1 MRVDNEAF
9 YKICFDSLIEG
20 LCIAN
25 DAGEI
30 VMNNSACEEIFGYD
44 RGELLGQSIDI
55 LIPKPHRNVHHYH
68 FESYFQHP
76 RKFKKGKGRE
86 FLGQH
91 KNGEIL
97 DLEIGL
103 NFFEYEGKRYA
114 KALISEIGTR
124 KKKVTEIK
132 ESNRRLESEVDR
144 RTELLTKA
152 VSDLERANFLLK
164 EEVDERIRAEENAKR
179 AFEKEK
185 ELSQM
190 QAKFLSMVSHEFKTP
205 LSGILTSASLVQK
218 YNEKSPCERISTHVG
233 TIKNLVLQLNDILD
247 DFLFLENSESG
258 RYQFRSSRFM
268 ICDLIRK
275 IVSDAAAL
283 MKPGQKFDIIPCKNP
298 VPVVQDR
305 KVVDIILRNV
315 LYNAIK
321 YSPADSTIH
330 VKIRINDNVHIEIR
344 DEGIGI
350 PEEARQH
357 IFDRF
362 YRARNVLHIQGTGIG
377 LNIVRRHLISMKG
390 SIEVRS
396 KENEGT
402 TVLLSLP
409 VMGDQTE
416 AEVNDGMPEDDRI
429 QEESLRIIKE
439 K

>member
-1 MRVDNEAF
+1 MDNEAF

-30 VMNNSACEEIFGYD
+30 VMNNSACEEIFGYEP
-44 RGELLGQSIDI
+44 GELFGKSIDI
-55 LIPKPHRNVHHYH
+55 LIPEPHRNVHHYH

-86 FLGQH
+86 FLGRH

-124 KKKVTEIK
+124 KKKVSEIK

-144 RTELLTKA
+144 RTQLLTQA
-152 VSDLERANFLLK
+152 VSELEKANFLLK
-164 EEVDERIRAEENAKR
+164 EEVEERIRAEENAKR

-205 LSGILTSASLVQK
+205 LSGILTSASLVEK
-218 YNEKSPCERISTHVG
+218 YNEKRPNERISTHVA

-258 RYQFRSSRFM
+258 RYQFSSSSFI

-283 MKPGQKFDIIPCKNP
+283 MKPGQKFDIVACKKS

-305 KVVDIILRNV
+305 KVVDIILRNII
-315 LYNAIK
+315 YNSIK
-321 YSPADSTIH
+321 YSPANSTIH
-330 VKIRINDNVHIEIR
+330 VKIRINDGVHIEIR

-350 PEEARQH
+350 PEEAKEH

-362 YRARNVLHIQGTGIG
+362 YRAKNVLHIQGTGIG
-377 LNIVRRHLISMKG
+377 LNIVRRHLRSMNG

-402 TVLLSLP
+402 TVSLSLP
-409 VMGDQTE
+409 LLGPMEQF
-416 AEVNDGMPEDDRI
+416 EVGDGMLKDEKIR
-429 QEESLRIIKE
+429 EETI
-439 K
+439 

>member
-1 MRVDNEAF
+1 MGMDNEAF

-25 DAGEI
+25 EAGEI
-30 VMNNSACEEIFGYD
+30 VMNNSACEEIFGYAK
-44 RGELLGQSIDI
+44 GELIGQSIDI
-55 LIPKPHRNVHHYH
+55 LIPETHRNVHHYH

-86 FLGQH
+86 FFGRH
-91 KNGEIL
+91 KNGEML

-124 KKKVTEIK
+124 KRKVSEIK

-144 RTELLTKA
+144 RTQLLTKA
-152 VSDLERANFLLK
+152 VSELERANFLLK
-164 EEVDERIRAEENAKR
+164 EEINERIRAEENAKR

-205 LSGILTSASLVQK
+205 LSGILTSASLVEK
-218 YNEKSPCERISTHVG
+218 YNQNNLNERIGSHVA

-247 DFLFLENSESG
+247 DFLFLENSETG
-258 RYQFRSSRFM
+258 RYEFTGSRFM

-275 IVSDAAAL
+275 IVSDAGAL
-283 MKPGQKFDIIPCKNP
+283 LKPGQKFNIISCKKP
-298 VPVVQDR
+298 VYVVQDR
-305 KVVDIILRNV
+305 KVVDIILRNI

-321 YSPADSTIH
+321 YSPANSKIQI
-330 VKIRINDNVHIEIR
+330 KIRINDSVHIEIR

-350 PEEARQH
+350 PEEAKEH
-357 IFDRF
+357 IFKRF
-362 YRARNVLHIQGTGIG
+362 YRAKNVLHIQGTGIG
-377 LNIVRRHLISMKG
+377 LNIVRRHLLRMKG
-390 SIEVRS
+390 SIEIKS

-402 TVLLSLP
+402 TVAVTMPVLS
-409 VMGDQTE
+409 DQEQHEFREKTYQ
-416 AEVNDGMPEDDRI
+416 DKIIR
-429 QEESLRIIKE
+429 EESI
-439 K
+439 

>member
-1 MRVDNEAF
+1 MDNEAF

-44 RGELLGQSIDI
+44 SGELIGQSIDI
-55 LIPKPHRNVHHYH
+55 LIPEPHRNVHHYH
-68 FESYFQHP
+68 FETYFEHP

-152 VSDLERANFLLK
+152 VSELERANFLLK
-164 EEVDERIRAEENAKR
+164 EEVDERIRAEKNAKR

-205 LSGILTSASLVQK
+205 LSGILTSASLVDK
-218 YNEKSPCERISTHVG
+218 YNQKSPNERISNHVA

-258 RYQFRSSRFM
+258 KYQFTNSRFK

-275 IVSDAAAL
+275 IVSDAGAL
-283 MKPGQKFDIIPCKNP
+283 MKPGQKFEIIPCLKASP
-298 VPVVQDR
+298 ILQDR
-305 KVVDIILRNV
+305 KVVDIILRNII
-315 LYNAIK
+315 YNSIK
-321 YSPADSTIH
+321 YSPANSTIQI
-330 VKIRINDNVHIEIR
+330 KIRINDNLRIEIR

-350 PEEARQH
+350 PEEAREH

-362 YRARNVLHIQGTGIG
+362 YRAKNVLHIQGTGIG
-377 LNIVRRHLISMKG
+377 LNIVRRHLLQMKG
-390 SIEVRS
+390 SIEISS

-402 TVLLSLP
+402 TVFVTMP
-409 VMGDQTE
+409 VMGGKPQR
-416 AEVNDGMPEDDRI
+416 EVHERTLQGDT
-429 QEESLRIIKE
+429 IKE
-439 K
+439 KSI

>member
-1 MRVDNEAF
+1 MDNEAF

-30 VMNNSACEEIFGYD
+30 VMNNSACEEIFGYEP
-44 RGELLGQSIDI
+44 GELFGKSIDI
-55 LIPKPHRNVHHYH
+55 LIPEPHRNIHHYH

-86 FLGQH
+86 FLGRH

-103 NFFEYEGKRYA
+103 NFFEYEGKRYG

-124 KKKVTEIK
+124 KKKVSEIK

-144 RTELLTKA
+144 RTQLLTQA
-152 VSDLERANFLLK
+152 VSDLEKANFLLK
-164 EEVDERIRAEENAKR
+164 EEVEERIRAEENAKR

-205 LSGILTSASLVQK
+205 LSGILTSASLVEK
-218 YNEKSPCERISTHVG
+218 YNEKRPNERISTHVA

-258 RYQFRSSRFM
+258 RYQFSSSSFI

-283 MKPGQKFDIIPCKNP
+283 MKPGQKFDIVACKKS

-305 KVVDIILRNV
+305 KVVDIILRNII
-315 LYNAIK
+315 YNSIK
-321 YSPADSTIH
+321 YSPANSTIH
-330 VKIRINDNVHIEIR
+330 VKIRINDGVDIEIR

-350 PEEARQH
+350 PEEAKEH

-362 YRARNVLHIQGTGIG
+362 YRAKNVLHIQGTGIG
-377 LNIVRRHLISMKG
+377 LNIVRRHLRSMNG

-402 TVLLSLP
+402 TVSLSLP
-409 VMGDQTE
+409 LLGPMEQF
-416 AEVNDGMPEDDRI
+416 EVGDGMLKDEKIR
-429 QEESLRIIKE
+429 EETI
-439 K
+439 

>member
-1 MRVDNEAF
+1 MKMEDEAF
-9 YKICFDSLIEG
+9 YKICFDSLIDG

-25 DAGEI
+25 DQGRI

-44 RGELLGQSIDI
+44 SGELIGKTIDI
-55 LIPKPHRNVHHYH
+55 LIPEPHREVHHHH
-68 FESYFQHP
+68 FESYIQHP
-76 RKFKKGKGRE
+76 RKFRKGKGRE

-103 NFFEYEGKRYA
+103 NFFEYDGKRYA

-124 KKKVTEIK
+124 KRKVTEIK

-152 VSDLERANFLLK
+152 VSELERANFLLK

-205 LSGILTSASLVQK
+205 LSGILTSASLVEK
-218 YNEKSPCERISTHVG
+218 YNERRPNERISNHVA

-258 RYQFRSSRFM
+258 SYEFTSSRFK
-268 ICDLIRK
+268 ICDLFRK
-275 IVSDAAAL
+275 IVSDARAL
-283 MKPGQKFDIIPCKNP
+283 MKPGQKFEIIPCAKP

-305 KVVDIILRNV
+305 KVVDIILRNII
-315 LYNAIK
+315 YNAIK
-321 YSPADSTIH
+321 YSPANSTIH
-330 VKIRINDNVHIEIR
+330 IKIRINDNVHIEIR

-350 PEEARQH
+350 PEEAKEH

-362 YRARNVLHIQGTGIG
+362 YRAKNVLHIQGTGIG
-377 LNIVRRHLISMKG
+377 LNIVRRHLIRMKG
-390 SIEVRS
+390 SIEISS

-402 TVLLSLP
+402 TVFVTMP
-409 VMGDQTE
+409 VMGGKPHR
-416 AEVNDGMPEDDRI
+416 EVDERTLQGDVIRE
-429 QEESLRIIKE
+429 
-439 K
+439 

>member
-1 MRVDNEAF
+1 MDDEAF

-30 VMNNSACEEIFGYD
+30 VMNNSACEEIFGYAP
-44 RGELLGQSIDI
+44 GELIGQSIDI
-55 LIPKPHRNVHHYH
+55 LIPEPHRNVHHYH
-68 FESYFQHP
+68 YESYFQHP
-76 RKFKKGKGRE
+76 RKFRKGKGRE
-86 FLGQH
+86 FLGRH
-91 KNGEIL
+91 KSGEIL

-103 NFFEYEGKRYA
+103 NFFEYEGKRYG

-144 RTELLTKA
+144 RTQLLTKA
-152 VSDLERANFLLK
+152 VSELERANFLLK
-164 EEVDERIRAEENAKR
+164 EEVNERMRAEENAKR
-179 AFEKEK
+179 AFKKEK

-205 LSGILTSASLVQK
+205 LSGILTSASLVEK
-218 YNEKSPCERISTHVG
+218 YNQKSLNERIDSHVA

-247 DFLFLENSESG
+247 DFLFLEDSETG
-258 RYQFRSSRFM
+258 KYQFTSSRFM

-275 IVSDAAAL
+275 IMSDSRAL
-283 MKPGQKFDIIPCKNP
+283 MKPGQKFEITPCKKA

-305 KVVDIILRNV
+305 KVVDIILRNII
-315 LYNAIK
+315 YNAIK

-330 VKIRINDNVHIEIR
+330 IKIRINDNVHIEIR

-350 PEEARQH
+350 PEEAKEH
-357 IFDRF
+357 IFERF
-362 YRARNVLHIQGTGIG
+362 YRAKNVLHIQGTGIG
-377 LNIVRRHLISMKG
+377 LNIVRRHLLRMNG
-390 SIEVRS
+390 SIELKS

-402 TVLLSLP
+402 TVSVTLP
-409 VMGDQTE
+409 VMSD
-416 AEVNDGMPEDDRI
+416 
-429 QEESLRIIKE
+429 QEEPGVHERTRQEKRIREESI
-439 K
+439 

>member
-1 MRVDNEAF
+1 MGVDNEAF

-44 RGELLGQSIDI
+44 QGELIGQSVDI
-55 LIPKPHRNVHHYH
+55 LIPEPHRNVHHYH

-76 RKFKKGKGRE
+76 KKFKKGKGRE
-86 FLGQH
+86 FVGRH
-91 KNGEIL
+91 KNGENL

-114 KALISEIGTR
+114 KALISEIGIR

-132 ESNRRLESEVDR
+132 ESNRRLESEVDQ

-152 VSDLERANFLLK
+152 VSELERANFLLK
-164 EEVDERIRAEENAKR
+164 EEVNERIRAEENAKR

-205 LSGILTSASLVQK
+205 LSGIMTSASLVDK
-218 YNEKSPCERISTHVG
+218 YNEKNPSIRISNHVS
-233 TIKNLVLQLNDILD
+233 TIKNLVLQLNHILD

-258 RYQFRSSRFM
+258 EYQLSSSSFM
-268 ICDLIRK
+268 ICDLIGK

-283 MKPGQKFDIIPCKNP
+283 MKPGQQFEIIKCKRRI
-298 VPVVQDR
+298 PVVQDR
-305 KVVDIILRNV
+305 KVIDIILRNV
-315 LYNAIK
+315 IYNAIK
-321 YSPADSTIH
+321 YSPANSIIQI
-330 VKIRINDNVHIEIR
+330 KIRINDTLQIEIR

-350 PEEARQH
+350 PEEAKEH

-362 YRARNVLHIQGTGIG
+362 YRAKNVLHIQGTGIG
-377 LNIVRRHLISMKG
+377 LNIVRRHLLSMKG

-402 TVLLSLP
+402 TVFLSLP
-409 VMGDQTE
+409 VMGDKDHSATSERVCQG
-416 AEVNDGMPEDDRI
+416 DSM
-429 QEESLRIIKE
+429 QKESI
-439 K
+439 

>member
-44 RGELLGQSIDI
+44 SGELIGQSVDI
-55 LIPKPHRNVHHYH
+55 LIPEPHRNVHHYH
-68 FESYFQHP
+68 FETYFEHP
-76 RKFKKGKGRE
+76 RKIKKGKGRE

-114 KALISEIGTR
+114 KALISEIGAR

-152 VSDLERANFLLK
+152 VSELERANFMLK
-164 EEVDERIRAEENAKR
+164 EEVDERIRAEKNAKR

-205 LSGILTSASLVQK
+205 LSGILTSASLVDK
-218 YNEKSPCERISTHVG
+218 YNQKSPNERISNHVA

-258 RYQFRSSRFM
+258 KYQFTSSRFK

-275 IVSDAAAL
+275 IVSDAGAL
-283 MKPGQKFDIIPCKNP
+283 MKPGQKFEIIPCLNASP
-298 VPVVQDR
+298 ILQDR
-305 KVVDIILRNV
+305 KVVDIILRNII
-315 LYNAIK
+315 YNAIK
-321 YSPADSTIH
+321 YSPANSTIQI
-330 VKIRINDNVHIEIR
+330 KIRINDKLSIEIR

-350 PEEARQH
+350 PEEAIEH

-362 YRARNVLHIQGTGIG
+362 YRAKNVLHIQGTGIG
-377 LNIVRRHLISMKG
+377 LNIVRRHLLQMKG
-390 SIEVRS
+390 SIEISS

-402 TVLLSLP
+402 TVFVTMP
-409 VMGDQTE
+409 VMGGKPQR
-416 AEVNDGMPEDDRI
+416 EVNERTLQGDT
-429 QEESLRIIKE
+429 IKE
-439 K
+439 KSI

>member
-25 DAGEI
+25 DAGKI
-30 VMNNSACEEIFGYD
+30 VMNNSACEEIFGYES
-44 RGELLGQSIDI
+44 GELIGQSIDI
-55 LIPKPHRNVHHYH
+55 LIPESHRNVHHHH
-68 FESYFQHP
+68 FESYIQHP
-76 RKFKKGKGRE
+76 RKFRKGKGRE

-103 NFFEYEGKRYA
+103 NFFEYEGQRYA

-144 RTELLTKA
+144 RTQLLTKA
-152 VSDLERANFLLK
+152 VSELERANFLLK

-205 LSGILTSASLVQK
+205 LSGILTSASLVEK
-218 YNEKSPCERISTHVG
+218 YNERRPNERISNHVA

-258 RYQFRSSRFM
+258 KYQFTSSRFK
-268 ICDLIRK
+268 ICDLIQK
-275 IVSDAAAL
+275 IVSDARAL
-283 MKPGQKFDIIPCKNP
+283 MKPGQKFEIIPCKKT

-305 KVVDIILRNV
+305 KVVDIILRNII
-315 LYNAIK
+315 YNSIK
-321 YSPADSTIH
+321 YSPANSTIQI
-330 VKIRINDNVHIEIR
+330 KIRINDNVHIKIR

-350 PEEARQH
+350 PEEAKEH

-362 YRARNVLHIQGTGIG
+362 YRAKNVLHIQGTGIG
-377 LNIVRRHLISMKG
+377 LNIVRRHLILMKG
-390 SIEVRS
+390 SIEISS

-402 TVLLSLP
+402 TVFVTMP
-409 VMGDQTE
+409 VMGGKPHR
-416 AEVNDGMPEDDRI
+416 EVDERTVQGDVIWE
-429 QEESLRIIKE
+429 
-439 K
+439 

>member
-25 DAGEI
+25 DAGKI
-30 VMNNSACEEIFGYD
+30 VMNNSACEEIFGYES
-44 RGELLGQSIDI
+44 GELIGQSIDI
-55 LIPKPHRNVHHYH
+55 LIPESHRNVHHHH
-68 FESYFQHP
+68 FESYIQHP
-76 RKFKKGKGRE
+76 RKFRKGKGRE

-103 NFFEYEGKRYA
+103 NFFEYEGQRYA

-144 RTELLTKA
+144 RTQLLTKA
-152 VSDLERANFLLK
+152 VSELEIANFLLK

-205 LSGILTSASLVQK
+205 LSGILTSASLVEK
-218 YNEKSPCERISTHVG
+218 YNERRPNERISNHVA

-258 RYQFRSSRFM
+258 KYQFTSSRFQ
-268 ICDLIRK
+268 ICEIFKK
-275 IVSDAAAL
+275 IVSDARAL
-283 MKPGQKFDIIPCKNP
+283 MKPGQKFEIIPCTKP
-298 VPVVQDR
+298 VSVVQDR
-305 KVVDIILRNV
+305 KVVDIILRNII
-315 LYNAIK
+315 YNAIK
-321 YSPADSTIH
+321 YSPANSTIH
-330 VKIRINDNVHIEIR
+330 IKIRINDNVHIKIR

-350 PEEARQH
+350 PEEAKEH

-362 YRARNVLHIQGTGIG
+362 YRAKNVLHIQGTGIG
-377 LNIVRRHLISMKG
+377 LNIVRRHLIQMKG
-390 SIEVRS
+390 SIEITS

-402 TVLLSLP
+402 TVFVTMP
-409 VMGDQTE
+409 VMGGKPHR
-416 AEVNDGMPEDDRI
+416 EVDERTLQGDVIRE
-429 QEESLRIIKE
+429 
-439 K
+439 

>member
-1 MRVDNEAF
+1 
-9 YKICFDSLIEG
+9 
-20 LCIAN
+20 
-25 DAGEI
+25 
-30 VMNNSACEEIFGYD
+30 MNNSACEEIFGYD
-44 RGELLGQSIDI
+44 SGELIGKTIDI
-55 LIPKPHRNVHHYH
+55 LIPEPHREVHHHH
-68 FESYFQHP
+68 FESYIQHP
-76 RKFKKGKGRE
+76 RKFRKGKGRE

-103 NFFEYEGKRYA
+103 NFFEYDGKRYA

-124 KKKVTEIK
+124 KRKVTEIK

-152 VSDLERANFLLK
+152 VSELERANFLLK

-205 LSGILTSASLVQK
+205 LSGILTSASLVEK
-218 YNEKSPCERISTHVG
+218 YNERRPNERISNHVA

-258 RYQFRSSRFM
+258 SYEFTSSRFK
-268 ICDLIRK
+268 ICDLFRK
-275 IVSDAAAL
+275 IVSDARAL
-283 MKPGQKFDIIPCKNP
+283 MKPGQKFEIIPCAKP

-305 KVVDIILRNV
+305 KVVDIILRNII
-315 LYNAIK
+315 YNAIK
-321 YSPADSTIH
+321 YSPANSTIH
-330 VKIRINDNVHIEIR
+330 IKIRINDNVHIEIR

-350 PEEARQH
+350 PEEAKEH

-362 YRARNVLHIQGTGIG
+362 YRAKNVLHIQGTGIG
-377 LNIVRRHLISMKG
+377 LNIVRRHLIRMKG
-390 SIEVRS
+390 SIEISS

-402 TVLLSLP
+402 TVFVTMP
-409 VMGDQTE
+409 VMGGKPHR
-416 AEVNDGMPEDDRI
+416 EVDERTLQGDVIRE
-429 QEESLRIIKE
+429 
-439 K
+439 

>member
-1 MRVDNEAF
+1 MDNEAF

-30 VMNNSACEEIFGYD
+30 VMNNSACEEIFGYEP
-44 RGELLGQSIDI
+44 GELFGKSIDI
-55 LIPKPHRNVHHYH
+55 LIPEPHRNVHHYH

-86 FLGQH
+86 FLGRH

-124 KKKVTEIK
+124 KKKVSEIK

-144 RTELLTKA
+144 RTQLLTQA
-152 VSDLERANFLLK
+152 VSDLEKANFLLK
-164 EEVDERIRAEENAKR
+164 EEVEERIRAEENAKR

-205 LSGILTSASLVQK
+205 LSGILTSASLVEK
-218 YNEKSPCERISTHVG
+218 YNEKRPNERISTHVA

-258 RYQFRSSRFM
+258 RYQFSSSSFI

-283 MKPGQKFDIIPCKNP
+283 MKPGQKFDIVACKKS

-305 KVVDIILRNV
+305 KVVDIILRNII
-315 LYNAIK
+315 YNSIK
-321 YSPADSTIH
+321 YSPANSTIH
-330 VKIRINDNVHIEIR
+330 VKIRINDGVHIEIR

-350 PEEARQH
+350 PEEAKEH

-362 YRARNVLHIQGTGIG
+362 YRAKNVLHIQGTGIG
-377 LNIVRRHLISMKG
+377 LNIVRRHLRSMNG

-402 TVLLSLP
+402 TVSLSLP
-409 VMGDQTE
+409 LLGPMEQF
-416 AEVNDGMPEDDRI
+416 EVGDGMLKDEKIR
-429 QEESLRIIKE
+429 EETI
-439 K
+439 

>member
-44 RGELLGQSIDI
+44 SGELIGKTIDI
-55 LIPKPHRNVHHYH
+55 LIPEPHREVHHHH
-68 FESYFQHP
+68 FESYIQHP
-76 RKFKKGKGRE
+76 RKFRKGKGRE

-103 NFFEYEGKRYA
+103 NFFEYDGKRYA

-124 KKKVTEIK
+124 KRKVTEIK

-152 VSDLERANFLLK
+152 VSELERANFLLK

-205 LSGILTSASLVQK
+205 LSGILTSASLVEK
-218 YNEKSPCERISTHVG
+218 YNERRPNERISNHVA

-258 RYQFRSSRFM
+258 SYEFTSSRFK
-268 ICDLIRK
+268 ICDLFRK
-275 IVSDAAAL
+275 IVSDARAL
-283 MKPGQKFDIIPCKNP
+283 MKPGQKFEIIPCAKP

-305 KVVDIILRNV
+305 KVVDIILRNII
-315 LYNAIK
+315 YNAIK
-321 YSPADSTIH
+321 YSPANSTIH
-330 VKIRINDNVHIEIR
+330 IKIRINDNVHIEIR

-350 PEEARQH
+350 PEEAKEH

-362 YRARNVLHIQGTGIG
+362 YRAKNVLHIQGTGIG
-377 LNIVRRHLISMKG
+377 LNIVRRHLIRMKG
-390 SIEVRS
+390 SIEISS

-402 TVLLSLP
+402 TVFVTMP
-409 VMGDQTE
+409 VMGGKPHR
-416 AEVNDGMPEDDRI
+416 EVDERTLQGDVIRE
-429 QEESLRIIKE
+429 
-439 K
+439 

>member
-1 MRVDNEAF
+1 MKVDNEAF

-30 VMNNSACEEIFGYD
+30 VMNNSACEEIFGYEP
-44 RGELLGQSIDI
+44 GELIGQSIDV
-55 LIPKPHRNVHHYH
+55 LIPEPHRNVHHYH
-68 FESYFQHP
+68 FESYIQHP

-86 FLGQH
+86 FYGVH
-91 KNGEIL
+91 KDGSLL

-103 NFFEYEGKRYA
+103 NFFEFEGHRYA

-124 KKKVTEIK
+124 KRKVSEIK
-132 ESNRRLESEVDR
+132 ESNRRLEGEVDR
-144 RTELLTKA
+144 RTKLLTKA
-152 VSDLERANFLLK
+152 VSELERANFLLK
-164 EEVDERIRAEENAKR
+164 EEVNERIKAEENAKR

-205 LSGILTSASLVQK
+205 LSGILTSASLVEK
-218 YNEKSPCERISTHVG
+218 YNQKNLNERISNHVG

-258 RYQFRSSRFM
+258 KYQFNSSRFM
-268 ICDLIRK
+268 ICDLIKK
-275 IVSDAAAL
+275 IVSDAKAL
-283 MKPGQKFDIIPCKNP
+283 MKPGQKFEIVSCEKP

-305 KVVDIILRNV
+305 KVVDIVLRNII
-315 LYNAIK
+315 YNAIK
-321 YSPADSTIH
+321 YSPANSSIH
-330 VKIRINDNVHIEIR
+330 IKIHINDTVHIEIR

-350 PEEARQH
+350 PEEAMSH

-362 YRARNVLHIQGTGIG
+362 YRAKNVLHIQGTGIG
-377 LNIVRRHLISMKG
+377 LNIVRRHLHRMKG
-390 SIEVRS
+390 SIEISS

-402 TVLLSLP
+402 TVFLNLP
-409 VMGDQTE
+409 VMGDKAHE
-416 AEVNDGMPEDDRI
+416 EVSDLMKQDLD
-429 QEESLRIIKE
+429 
-439 K
+439 

>member
-1 MRVDNEAF
+1 MKVDNEAF

-30 VMNNSACEEIFGYD
+30 VMNNSACEEIFGYES
-44 RGELLGQSIDI
+44 GELIGQSIDI
-55 LIPKPHRNVHHYH
+55 LIPEPHRNVHHYH
-68 FESYFQHP
+68 FDTYFEHP

-152 VSDLERANFLLK
+152 VSELERANFLLK
-164 EEVDERIRAEENAKR
+164 EEVDERIRAEKNAKR

-205 LSGILTSASLVQK
+205 LSGILTSASLVDK
-218 YNEKSPCERISTHVG
+218 YSQKSPNERISNHVA

-258 RYQFRSSRFM
+258 KYQFTGSRFK

-275 IVSDAAAL
+275 IVSDAGAL
-283 MKPGQKFDIIPCKNP
+283 MKPGQKFEIIPCLNASP
-298 VPVVQDR
+298 ILQDR
-305 KVVDIILRNV
+305 KVVDIILRNII
-315 LYNAIK
+315 YNAIK
-321 YSPADSTIH
+321 YSPANSTIQI
-330 VKIRINDNVHIEIR
+330 KIRINDNLRIEIR

-350 PEEARQH
+350 PEEAREH

-362 YRARNVLHIQGTGIG
+362 YRAKNVLHIQGTGIG
-377 LNIVRRHLISMKG
+377 LNIVRRHLLQMKG
-390 SIEVRS
+390 SIEISS

-402 TVLLSLP
+402 TVFVTMP
-409 VMGDQTE
+409 VMGGKPQR
-416 AEVNDGMPEDDRI
+416 EVNERTLQGDT
-429 QEESLRIIKE
+429 IKE
-439 K
+439 KSI

>member
-1 MRVDNEAF
+1 MGVDNEAF
-9 YKICFDSLIEG
+9 YKICFDSLNEG

-30 VMNNSACEEIFGYD
+30 VMNNSACEEIFGYES
-44 RGELLGQSIDI
+44 GELIGKPIYI
-55 LIPKPHRNVHHYH
+55 LIPEPHRNVHHYH
-68 FESYFQHP
+68 FESYFEHP
-76 RKFKKGKGRE
+76 QKFKKGIGRE
-86 FLGQH
+86 FLGRH
-91 KNGEIL
+91 KNGQFL

-103 NFFEYEGKRYA
+103 NFFDYEGKRYA

-144 RTELLTKA
+144 RTQLLTKA
-152 VSDLERANFLLK
+152 VSELERANFLLK
-164 EEVDERIRAEENAKR
+164 EEVNERIRAEENAKR

-205 LSGILTSASLVQK
+205 LSGILTSASLVEK
-218 YNEKSPCERISTHVG
+218 YNEKNPNERISNHVA

-247 DFLFLENSESG
+247 DFLFLENSESD
-258 RYQFRSSRFM
+258 RYHFTSSRFK

-275 IVSDAAAL
+275 IVSDAGAL
-283 MKPGQKFDIIPCKNP
+283 KKPGQKFEIIPCKKP

-305 KVVDIILRNV
+305 KVVDIMLRNII
-315 LYNAIK
+315 YNAIK
-321 YSPADSTIH
+321 YSPTNSTIH
-330 VKIRINDNVHIEIR
+330 IRIRINDYVHIEIR

-350 PEEARQH
+350 PEEAKEH

-362 YRARNVLHIQGTGIG
+362 YRAKNVLHIQGTGIG
-377 LNIVRRHLISMKG
+377 LNIVRRHLIRMKG
-390 SIEVRS
+390 SIEVSS

-402 TVLLSLP
+402 TVFLSIP
-409 VMGDQTE
+409 VMGDTGPREIRDRDRQ
-416 AEVNDGMPEDDRI
+416 GDRI
-429 QEESLRIIKE
+429 QNEST
-439 K
+439 

>member
-1 MRVDNEAF
+1 MKVDNEAF

-44 RGELLGQSIDI
+44 SGELIGQSIDI
-55 LIPKPHRNVHHYH
+55 LIPEPHRNVHHYH
-68 FESYFQHP
+68 FETYFEHP

-152 VSDLERANFLLK
+152 VSELERANFLLK
-164 EEVDERIRAEENAKR
+164 EEVDERIRAEKNAKR

-205 LSGILTSASLVQK
+205 LSGILTSASLVDK
-218 YNEKSPCERISTHVG
+218 YNQKSPNERISNHVA

-258 RYQFRSSRFM
+258 KYQFTSSRFK
-268 ICDLIRK
+268 ICDLIQK
-275 IVSDAAAL
+275 IVSDARAL
-283 MKPGQKFDIIPCKNP
+283 MKPGQKFEIIPCKKP

-305 KVVDIILRNV
+305 KVVDIILRNII
-315 LYNAIK
+315 YNSIK
-321 YSPADSTIH
+321 YSPANSTIH
-330 VKIRINDNVHIEIR
+330 IKIRINDNVHIKIR

-350 PEEARQH
+350 PEEAKEH

-362 YRARNVLHIQGTGIG
+362 YRAKNVLHIQGTGIG
-377 LNIVRRHLISMKG
+377 LNIVRRHLLQMKG
-390 SIEVRS
+390 SIEISS

-402 TVLLSLP
+402 TVFVTMP
-409 VMGDQTE
+409 VMGGKPQR
-416 AEVNDGMPEDDRI
+416 EVNERTLQGDT
-429 QEESLRIIKE
+429 IKE
-439 K
+439 KSI

>member
-1 MRVDNEAF
+1 MEVDNEAF

-25 DAGEI
+25 DAGDI
-30 VMNNSACEEIFGYD
+30 VMNNSACEEIFGYES
-44 RGELLGQSIDI
+44 GELIGQSIDI
-55 LIPKPHRNVHHYH
+55 LIPEPHRDVHHYH

-86 FLGQH
+86 FLGRH
-91 KNGEIL
+91 KSGQIL

-103 NFFEYEGKRYA
+103 NFFEYEGKQYA

-124 KKKVTEIK
+124 KKKVSEIK

-144 RTELLTKA
+144 RTELLTRA
-152 VSDLERANFLLK
+152 VSELERANFLLK
-164 EEVDERIRAEENAKR
+164 EEVNERIRAEENAKR

-205 LSGILTSASLVQK
+205 LSGILTSASLVEK
-218 YNEKSPCERISTHVG
+218 YNEKAPNPKISNHVA

-258 RYQFRSSRFM
+258 KYQLSSSRFM

-283 MKPGQKFDIIPCKNP
+283 MKPGQKFEIVPCEKP
-298 VPVVQDR
+298 VPVIQDR

-315 LYNAIK
+315 IYNAIK
-321 YSPADSTIH
+321 YSPADS
-330 VKIRINDNVHIEIR
+330 KIRIKININDSVHIEVR

-350 PEEARQH
+350 PEDAREH

-362 YRARNVLHIQGTGIG
+362 YRAKNVLHIQGTGIG
-377 LNIVRRHLISMKG
+377 LNIVRRHLRSMKG
-390 SIEVRS
+390 SIKVRS
-396 KENEGT
+396 KENQGT
-402 TVLLSLP
+402 TVFLKLP
-409 VMGDQTE
+409 VMGDKKQLDYE
-416 AEVNDGMPEDDRI
+416 KEDIAHRG
-429 QEESLRIIKE
+429 
-439 K
+439 

>member
-1 MRVDNEAF
+1 MDNEAF

-30 VMNNSACEEIFGYD
+30 VMNNSACEEIFGYES
-44 RGELLGQSIDI
+44 GEMIGKSIDI
-55 LIPKPHRNVHHYH
+55 LIPEPHRNVHHYH

-86 FLGQH
+86 FLGRH

-103 NFFEYEGKRYA
+103 NFFDYEGKRYA

-144 RTELLTKA
+144 RTQLLTKA
-152 VSDLERANFLLK
+152 VSELERANFLLK
-164 EEVDERIRAEENAKR
+164 EEVDERIRAEKNAKR

-205 LSGILTSASLVQK
+205 LSGILTSASLVEK
-218 YNEKSPCERISTHVG
+218 YNEKSPNERISNHVA

-247 DFLFLENSESG
+247 DFLFLENSESH
-258 RYQFRSSRFM
+258 RYQFASSRFK

-275 IVSDAAAL
+275 IVSDAGAL
-283 MKPGQKFDIIPCKNP
+283 MKPGQKFDIIPCKTP
-298 VPVVQDR
+298 VPLVQDR
-305 KVVDIILRNV
+305 KVVDIILRNII
-315 LYNAIK
+315 YNAIK
-321 YSPADSTIH
+321 YSPANSTIH
-330 VKIRINDNVHIEIR
+330 ITIRINDYLHIEIR

-350 PEEARQH
+350 PEGAMEH

-362 YRARNVLHIQGTGIG
+362 FRAKNVLHIQGTGIG
-377 LNIVRRHLISMKG
+377 LNIVRRHLIQMKG
-390 SIEVRS
+390 SIEVSS

-402 TVLLSLP
+402 TVFLSMP
-409 VMGDQTE
+409 VMGDNTQR
-416 AEVNDGMPEDDRI
+416 EVRDGARQSEKI
-429 QEESLRIIKE
+429 KEESI
-439 K
+439 